1 MTGTMFKYSSVY
13 CREHVREQHVSVIK
27 NRSLLVGLIN
37 YKPICIFNDT
47 FSVEQNNSNRG
58 TNKSI
63 HMQYFC
69 LFDDT
74 LNVDVHVLIWH

>member
-1 MTGTMFKYSSVY
+1 MTGTMFKYSSLY

-47 FSVEQNNSNRG
+47 FSVEQNNSNWG

-63 HMQYFC
+63 HMQHFVF
-69 LFDDT
+69 LMTHWT
-74 LNVDVHVLIWH
+74 LTCMFSFGT